1 MSERDDFG
9 TFLLGFI
16 IGGLT
21 GAVVALMLAPQSGEE
36 TRTVI
41 KEKAIELR
49 DMAEKTAGE
58 VSTKASE
65 EAAQLRKQ
73 AEEAYTTTRTRADE
87 VIGTAKQ
94 RADDVISTAKQ
105 RVTDRMRRGQ
115 VTLEEEKKPEE
126 PAEGEAPE
134 A

>member
-1 MSERDDFG
+1 MSDKDDFG

-58 VSTKASE
+58 VSTKANE
-65 EAAQLRKQ
+65 VAAETRTR
-73 AEEAYTTTRTRADE
+73 AEEVYTATRHRADE

-94 RADDVISTAKQ
+94 RADEVISTAKQ
-105 RVTDRMRRGQ
+105 RVSDRMRRGQ
-115 VTLEEEKKPEE
+115 VTLEEENKPEA
-126 PAEGEAPE
+126 PAEGDAS
-134 A
+134 AA